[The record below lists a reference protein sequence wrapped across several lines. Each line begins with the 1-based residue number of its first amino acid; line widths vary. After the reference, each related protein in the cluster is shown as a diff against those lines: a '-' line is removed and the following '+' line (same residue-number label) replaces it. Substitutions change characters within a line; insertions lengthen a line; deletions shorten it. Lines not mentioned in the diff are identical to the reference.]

1 MGKHMSTLNVEQL
14 VKAYIKMRD
23 ARQQLLREFDEADD
37 RIKQQQDVVQQALLE
52 LCKETGTDGL
62 KTSAGTV
69 TRTIKTRYWTSDW
82 NSMKNFIKENDAFE
96 LLEQR
101 VHQTNMKSFLEDNP
115 NLMPPGMNIDS
126 KYAITVRRK

>member
-1 MGKHMSTLNVEQL
+1 MSTVNVEQL

-23 ARQQLLREFDEADD
+23 ARQQLLREFDEADAK
-37 RIKQQQDVVQQALLE
+37 IKQQQDVVQQALLE

-69 TRTIKTRYWTSDW
+69 TRTVKTRYWTSDW

-101 VHQTNMKSFLEDNP
+101 VHQTNMKSFLEENP

-126 KYAITVRRK
+126 RYAITVRRK

>member
-1 MGKHMSTLNVEQL
+1 MSTLNVEQL

>member
-1 MGKHMSTLNVEQL
+1 MSTLNVEQL

-69 TRTIKTRYWTSDW
+69 TRTVKTRYWTSDW

>member
-1 MGKHMSTLNVEQL
+1 MSTLNVEQL

-62 KTSAGTV
+62 KTSAGSVSRTV
-69 TRTIKTRYWTSDW
+69 KTRYWTSDW
-82 NSMKNFIKENDAFE
+82 NSMKNFIKEHDAFE
-96 LLEQR
+96 LMEQR
-101 VHQTNMKSFLEDNP
+101 VHQTNMKSFLEENP

>member
-1 MGKHMSTLNVEQL
+1 MESHNVEQL
-14 VKAYIKMRD
+14 VKVYIKMRD
-23 ARQQLLREFDEADD
+23 ARQKLQQEFDEADSK
-37 RIKQQQDVVQQALLE
+37 IKIQQEAIQQALLE

-69 TRTIKTRYWTSDW
+69 TRTVKTRYWTSDW
-82 NSMKNFIKENDAFE
+82 NSMKNFIKEHDAFE

-101 VHQTNMKSFLEDNP
+101 VHQTNMKSFLEENP
-115 NLMPPGMNIDS
+115 NLMPQGMNIDS

>member
-1 MGKHMSTLNVEQL
+1 MSTLNVEQL

-115 NLMPPGMNIDS
+115 NLMPPGMSIDS

>member
-1 MGKHMSTLNVEQL
+1 
-14 VKAYIKMRD
+14 MRD
-23 ARQQLLREFDEADD
+23 ARQRLQQEFDEADSK
-37 RIKQQQDVVQQALLE
+37 IKVQQEAIQQALLE

-62 KTSAGTV
+62 KTAAGTV
-69 TRTIKTRYWTSDW
+69 SRTVKTRYWTSDW

-101 VHQTNMKSFLEDNP
+101 VHQTNMKSFLEENP
-115 NLMPPGMNIDS
+115 NLMPQGMNIDS

>member
-1 MGKHMSTLNVEQL
+1 MSTLNVEQL

-69 TRTIKTRYWTSDW
+69 TRTVKTRYWTSDW
-82 NSMKNFIKENDAFE
+82 NSMKNFIKEHDAFE
-96 LLEQR
+96 LMEQR
-101 VHQTNMKSFLEDNP
+101 VHQTNMKSFLEENP

>member
-1 MGKHMSTLNVEQL
+1 MSTVNVEQL

-23 ARQQLLREFDEADD
+23 ARQQLLREFDEADAK
-37 RIKQQQDVVQQALLE
+37 IKQQQDVVQQALLE

-69 TRTIKTRYWTSDW
+69 TRTVKTRYWTSDW

-126 KYAITVRRK
+126 RYAITVRRK

>member
-1 MGKHMSTLNVEQL
+1 MESHNVEQL
-14 VKAYIKMRD
+14 VKVYIKMRD
-23 ARQQLLREFDEADD
+23 ARQKLQQEFDEADSK
-37 RIKQQQDVVQQALLE
+37 IKIQQEAIQQALLE

-69 TRTIKTRYWTSDW
+69 TRTVKTRYWTSDW
-82 NSMKNFIKENDAFE
+82 NSMKNFIKEHDAFE

-101 VHQTNMKSFLEDNP
+101 VHQTNMKSFLEGNP
-115 NLMPPGMNIDS
+115 NLMPQGMNIDS

>member
-1 MGKHMSTLNVEQL
+1 MSTVNVEHL

-23 ARQQLLREFDEADD
+23 ARQQLQREFDEADD
-37 RIKQQQDVVQQALLE
+37 RIKQQQDAVQQALLE

-69 TRTIKTRYWTSDW
+69 TRTVKTRYWTSDW
-82 NSMKNFIKENDAFE
+82 NSMKNFIKEHDAFE
-96 LLEQR
+96 LMEQR
-101 VHQTNMKSFLEDNP
+101 VHQTNMKSFLEENP

-126 KYAITVRRK
+126 RYAITVRRK